1 MAPGER
7 FPVRLVDADGRAA
20 QVVVE
25 VGLEGF
31 ILLAADGRRAL
42 RKYPLHHISR
52 WSMRGTSLI
61 LFTRSPVDVE
71 DQTLTLQGDEH
82 TIRSVLDT
90 LTCSCMQMAEMLQ
103 SGQTSLDGALGSRQV
118 ANSLNMLLKKSKKP
132 ALLTADQV
140 EFWHGAEKQGWMF
153 SQGEHIRT
161 WRKRWFVL
169 KQGFLFRFAS
179 ADVNAASKPRG
190 IVDLSTVTDVSD
202 GTATTGKPHSIRVS
216 TATGHICY
224 ICDGETAQVEWVSA
238 LEGAVAK
245 IVKLVAGVEDEPP
258 ASAAAAG
265 RSGRSTSSWADQL
278 EKSFTSASTSSGVGK
293 ASISGR
299 GGAQMVT
306 VVGYGTDARGSDR
319 PGGGAEY
326 VTVDYGG
333 IAGAQA
339 VSEPSLAAFGATSA
353 GYQPYQPLSSAQQQQ
368 VFGPPSQ
375 QQQQQQEYAAPASAY
390 TPYPPPQQQAGAT
403 DWGAHPAA
411 GVGGPTLMDAVTAQ
425 LPAPPPPA
433 TPWTVHYTAEGRPYY
448 YNTID
453 GATQWEAPPGMA

>member
-103 SGQTSLDGALGSRQV
+103 SGQTSLDGALGSCQV

-190 IVDLSTVTDVSD
+190 IVDLSTVTD
-202 GTATTGKPHSIRVS
+202 
-216 TATGHICY
+216 
-224 ICDGETAQVEWVSA
+224 VEWVSA